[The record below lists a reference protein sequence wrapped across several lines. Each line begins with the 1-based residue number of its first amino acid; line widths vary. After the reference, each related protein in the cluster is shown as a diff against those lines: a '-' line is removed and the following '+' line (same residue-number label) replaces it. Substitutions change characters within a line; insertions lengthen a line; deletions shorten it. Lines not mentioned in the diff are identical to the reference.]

1 MFDWYEYLRLATEL
15 AGHPIA
21 PASEEARQRSAISR
35 AYYAAFC
42 KCRNYLQTQGYQ
54 VSRESLAHTQVRN
67 LFKQSQD
74 RRLKQVGHHLDRL
87 RSDRNMADYEDYF
100 ADIGEK
106 TELALELANRIFSML
121 SELEQP

>member
-1 MFDWYEYLRLATEL
+1 MFDWHEYLRLASEL

-21 PASEEARQRSAISR
+21 PANEEARLRSAISR

-42 KCRNYLQTQGYQ
+42 KCRNYLQMQGYQ
-54 VSRESLAHTQVRN
+54 LYRESLAHTQVRN

-106 TELALELANRIFSML
+106 TELALELANRIFSTL